1 MSELPLYNKNDADER
16 IQVVIRFSNSMPDLH
31 LPLVKL
37 DELSIGWLRK
47 SVRGSQKDLSQKR
60 LRFIHSGKVLT
71 TSTNF
76 KEEFLKVQ
84 KFDKSDNNSSEFDK
98 RFYIHCLIGDTL
110 TSEELTK
117 ENELDNRVQEQSTTP
132 APVGFDRLAS
142 AGFSQEDI
150 NALRE
155 QFRQLYGDLPIAN
168 NDNNGDGTRD
178 IRQLEERWIDSSVNE
193 HDEFNATNAGSSHLG
208 GNEDLLI
215 GILIGCLLGVLSL
228 FLLKEEQLFSKRQR
242 MAIVAGF
249 IVNFSFAL
257 VRQWA

>member
-1 MSELPLYNKNDADER
+1 M
-16 IQVVIRFSNSMPDLH
+16 
-31 LPLVKL
+31 
-37 DELSIGWLRK
+37 
-47 SVRGSQKDLSQKR
+47 
-60 LRFIHSGKVLT
+60 
-71 TSTNF
+71 
-76 KEEFLKVQ
+76 Q
-84 KFDKSDNNSSEFDK
+84 KFNKDNAEFDK
-98 RFYIHCLIGDTL
+98 RFYIHCLIGDVL
-110 TSEELTK
+110 NAEELKK
-117 ENELDNRVQEQSTTP
+117 ENEMDNKVQEQSTTP

-150 NALRE
+150 SALRE
-155 QFRQLYGDLPIAN
+155 QFRQLYGDLPTN
-168 NDNNGDGTRD
+168 EDGNGNRD

-193 HDEFNATNAGSSHLG
+193 ADEFNGLNAGSSHLG

>member
-1 MSELPLYNKNDADER
+1 M
-16 IQVVIRFSNSMPDLH
+16 VIRFSNSSIQDLQ

-37 DELSIGWLRK
+37 DDLSIGWLRQ
-47 SVRGSQKDLSQKR
+47 SVRSSIKDLSQKR

-71 TSTNF
+71 LTTNF
-76 KEEFLKVQ
+76 KEEFLKMQ
-84 KFDKSDNNSSEFDK
+84 KFNKDNAEFDK
-98 RFYIHCLIGDTL
+98 RFYIHCLIGDVL
-110 TSEELTK
+110 NAEELQK
-117 ENELDNRVQEQSTTP
+117 ENEMDNKVQEQSTTP

-150 NALRE
+150 SALRE
-155 QFRQLYGDLPIAN
+155 QFRQLYGDLPTN
-168 NDNNGDGTRD
+168 EDGNGNRD

-193 HDEFNATNAGSSHLG
+193 ADEFNGLNAGSSHLG

>member
-1 MSELPLYNKNDADER
+1 MGELPLYNKNDAEER
-16 IQVVIRFSNSMPDLH
+16 IQVVIRFSNSSIQDLQ

-37 DELSIGWLRK
+37 DELSIGWLRR
-47 SVRGSQKDLSQKR
+47 SVRSSNKDLSQKR

-71 TSTNF
+71 PNTNF
-76 KEEFLKVQ
+76 KDEFLKMQ
-84 KFDKSDNNSSEFDK
+84 KFDKENNTEFDK
-98 RFYIHCLIGDTL
+98 RFYIHCLIG
-110 TSEELTK
+110 EELSKEELSK
-117 ENELDNRVQEQSTTP
+117 ENDLDNRVQEQSTTP
-132 APVGFDRLAS
+132 APIGFDRLAS

-150 NALRE
+150 TALRE
-155 QFRQLYGDLPIAN
+155 QFRQLYGDLPASN
-168 NDNNGDGTRD
+168 ADTDTAEGRD

-193 HDEFNATNAGSSHLG
+193 MDEFNSVNAGSSHLG

>member
-1 MSELPLYNKNDADER
+1 MSLHKIQVIVRFSDNTIKDAKLPL
-16 IQVVIRFSNSMPDLH
+16 I
-31 LPLVKL
+31 KL
-37 DELSIGWLRK
+37 TELSNRWLK
-47 SVRGSQKDLSQKR
+47 QSVRQQNPSLSNKR

-71 TSTNF
+71 DSTNF
-76 KEEFLKVQ
+76 IDEFLQ
-84 KFDKSDNNSSEFDK
+84 LQRFSKSSLGSESNEQHELDRVFI
-98 RFYIHCLIGDTL
+98 IHCLIGDTL
-110 TSEELTK
+110 SVDELK
-117 ENELDNRVQEQSTTP
+117 RESELDNQVQEQSTTP
-132 APVGFDRLAS
+132 APIGFDRLAN

-150 NALRE
+150 QNLRQ
-155 QFRQLYGDLPIAN
+155 QFRSLYGDLPEP
-168 NDNNGDGTRD
+168 NGENTDGSQGRD

-193 HDEFNATNAGSSHLG
+193 MDEFNTGNAGSRLG

-242 MAIVAGF
+242 MAVIAGF

>member
-1 MSELPLYNKNDADER
+1 MSELPLYNKNDATER
-16 IQVVIRFSNSMPDLH
+16 IQVVIRFSNSSIQDLQ

-37 DELSIGWLRK
+37 DELSIGWLRQ
-47 SVRGSQKDLSQKR
+47 SVRNSIRDLSTKR

-71 TSTNF
+71 STINF
-76 KEEFLKVQ
+76 KEEFFKMQ
-84 KFDKSDNNSSEFDK
+84 RFNKDNTEFDR
-98 RFYIHCLIGDTL
+98 RFYIHCLIGDEL
-110 TSEELTK
+110 TNEELTK
-117 ENELDNRVQEQSTTP
+117 ENEMDNNVQEQSTTP

-155 QFRQLYGDLPIAN
+155 QFRQLYGDLPGGG
-168 NDNNGDGTRD
+168 NDDDGNGDHRD
-178 IRQLEERWIDSSVNE
+178 IRQLEERWIDTGVNDG
-193 HDEFNATNAGSSHLG
+193 DEFNGVNAGSSHLG

-215 GILIGCLLGVLSL
+215 GILIGCLLGVISL